1 MAANQDD
8 QEYEIERF
16 VRHRV
21 NRRRKT
27 VQFLVKWEVYDQ
39 PTWEPEA
46 LMQETASR
54 TVYRYWRK
62 CGGRGPA
69 TYLTHYHVFKVLARV
84 FKKGQWYYHCQWVGY
99 SDTQKDT
106 TLETAKKVERIAKDV
121 VDEFKAS
128 QRGGNRDIP
137 TAAEP

>member
-16 VRHRV
+16 IRHRV
-21 NRRRKT
+21 NGRKKT
-27 VQFLVKWEVYDQ
+27 VQFLVKWKGYNQ

-54 TVYRYWRK
+54 TVYRYWRER
-62 CGGRGPA
+62 GGRGPA

-84 FKKGQWYYHCQWVGY
+84 FKKGKWYYHCQWVGY
-99 SDTQKDT
+99 SDSHKNT
-106 TLETAKKVERIAKDV
+106 TLETVKKVERIAKDV
-121 VDEFKAS
+121 LAEFKAS
-128 QRGGNRDIP
+128 QTGSNQNIP
-137 TAAEP
+137 AAANP